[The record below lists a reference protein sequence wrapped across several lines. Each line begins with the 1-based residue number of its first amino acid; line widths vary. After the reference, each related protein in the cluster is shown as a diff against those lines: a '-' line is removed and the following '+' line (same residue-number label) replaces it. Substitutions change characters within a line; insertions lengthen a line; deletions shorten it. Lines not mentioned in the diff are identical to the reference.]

1 MADGK
6 MQDVYDKMDGYI
18 KATHWSKPY
27 YSNHYHEN
35 SSSNPRML
43 DHVNCSY
50 LSTPGRPPTLESLKQ
65 HAQSLAYLISTIAP
79 NEIGAEVD
87 NENLPKEDEQGRKIE
102 RDTFPRHQAYDWL
115 NNLQVPYDNI
125 DKAHRMPLNSLVNLV
140 KENSDEGGVIFHC
153 PLTETALQ
161 MVEDDFSQLVR
172 PFQTHM
178 TLLMHA
184 NECLERLD
192 HEYSAMGGILG
203 IIPTDKDQVTE
214 HPELEDVKST
224 LVGQWLLYTQQ
235 LMCRMHELEI
245 VYANAMDLL
254 ASEAI
259 VPAQHLSVQGPDGR
273 SGREIV
279 FPQDRWIL
287 ANAGEDVFTF
297 IHQMLDKN
305 EAKGASRDRQW
316 LSRNVVGEALRVRTD
331 EGEDYLR
338 GIAHVDLET
347 RFYRLRGSG
356 RGPIFVLPAFS
367 DRPST
372 AYTKEIENRP
382 TVVTIPAPSNPG
394 RTSAW
399 DRRHGDMEKKIKE
412 LGIEVSRLTVNKAD
426 LESATKIQEKELGR
440 LNQLNRVYE
449 DAQGEDMTR
458 ASEKIAAIET
468 ERDALRAKFE
478 EGAAERNILRTE
490 LAAYKRGRQQAQAD
504 VPPGITETE
513 DGYLV
518 TYSMLAQYE
527 ERKAV
532 MTDAKAGVERVRNVL
547 EQLAQKGA
555 IDRGEFGWMEQIAR
569 CN

>member
-1 MADGK
+1 MADGQI
-6 MQDVYDKMDGYI
+6 QDVYEGMDGYI

-35 SSSNPRML
+35 PSSNPRML

-50 LSTPGRPPTLESLKQ
+50 LSTPGRPPTLEALKQ
-65 HAQSLAYLISTIAP
+65 HAQSLTYLISTIAP
-79 NEIGAEVD
+79 NTIGAEVD
-87 NENLPKEDEQGRKIE
+87 NENLPQQDEQGRKIQ

-140 KENSDEGGVIFHC
+140 KRNSDEEGVVFHC
-153 PLTETALQ
+153 PLTETDLK
-161 MVEDDFSQLVR
+161 MVEDDFHQLVR

-203 IIPTDKDQVTE
+203 IIPTDKDEVVD
-214 HPELEDVKST
+214 HPELDGVKLT
-224 LVGQWLLYTQQ
+224 LVGQWLLHTQQ

-245 VYANAMDLL
+245 SYANAMDLL

-297 IHQMLDKN
+297 IHQMLDKS
-305 EAKGASRDRQW
+305 EAKGVARDRQW
-316 LSRNVVGEALRVRTD
+316 INRHVVGEALRDRD
-331 EGEDYLR
+331 GEQDYLR

-356 RGPIFVLPAFS
+356 HGPIFVLPAFS
-367 DRPST
+367 DRPNT

-382 TVVTIPAPSNPG
+382 TVVTIPAPSNPD

-399 DRRHGDMEKKIKE
+399 DRRHRDMEKKIKE
-412 LGIEVSRLTVNKAD
+412 LGNEVSRLTINKAD
-426 LESATKIQEKELGR
+426 LESATKIQERELGR
-440 LNQLNRVYE
+440 LNHLNRIYE
-449 DAQGEDMTR
+449 EAQGEDAAKT
-458 ASEKIAAIET
+458 SERIAAIET
-468 ERDALRAKFE
+468 ERDALRVKFE
-478 EGAAERNILRTE
+478 EGAAERNKLLAE
-490 LAAYKRGRQQAQAD
+490 LAEYKRGRQQAQVK
-504 VPPGITETE
+504 VPAGATQTE
-513 DGYLV
+513 DGGYLIPQP
-518 TYSMLAQYE
+518 LLERYE
-527 ERKAV
+527 ERTTV
-532 MTDAKAGVERVRNVL
+532 MADAKAGVERVRSVL
-547 EQLAQKGA
+547 EQLAQKGQ
-555 IDRGEFGWMEQIAR
+555 ISREEFGWMEQIAN

>member
-1 MADGK
+1 MTDGQV
-6 MQDVYDKMDGYI
+6 QDVYDGMDGYI
-18 KATHWSKPY
+18 RATHWSKPY

-35 SSSNPRML
+35 PSSNPKML

-50 LSTPGRPPTLESLKQ
+50 LSTPGRPPTLEALKQ
-65 HAQSLAYLISTIAP
+65 HAQSLTYLISTIAP
-79 NEIGAEVD
+79 TTIGAEVD
-87 NENLPKEDEQGRKIE
+87 NENLPQQDEQGRKIQ

-115 NNLQVPYDNI
+115 NNLQIPYDNI

-140 KENSDEGGVIFHC
+140 KQNSDEEGVIFHC
-153 PLTETALQ
+153 PLTETDLK
-161 MVEDDFSQLVR
+161 MVEDDITQLVR

-203 IIPTDKDQVTE
+203 ILPTDKDEVTP

-224 LVGQWLLYTQQ
+224 LVGQWLLHTQQ

-245 VYANAMDLL
+245 AYANAMDLL

-297 IHQMLDKN
+297 IHQMLDKS
-305 EAKGASRDRQW
+305 EAKGVSRDRQW
-316 LSRNVVGEALRVRTD
+316 SRRNVVGEALRDRND

-367 DRPST
+367 DRPNTS
-372 AYTKEIENRP
+372 YTKEIENRP
-382 TVVTIPAPSNPG
+382 TVVTIPAPSNPD

-399 DRRHGDMEKKIKE
+399 DKRHRDMEKKIKE
-412 LGIEVSRLTVNKAD
+412 LGIEVNRLTVNKAD
-426 LESATKIQEKELGR
+426 LESATKIQEDQIGR
-440 LNQLNRVYE
+440 LNHLNRIYE
-449 DAQGEDMTR
+449 EAQGEDSVKT
-458 ASEKIAAIET
+458 SERIAAIEK

-478 EGAAERNILRTE
+478 EGAAERNNLKAE
-490 LAAYKRGRQQAQAD
+490 LAAYKRGRQQAQ
-504 VPPGITETE
+504 VKIPTGVTET
-513 DGYLV
+513 DNGYLIAH
-518 TYSMLAQYE
+518 SLLEQYE
-527 ERKAV
+527 ERTTV
-532 MTDAKAGVERVRNVL
+532 MSNAKAGVERVRSVL
-547 EQLAQKGA
+547 EQLAQDGQ
-555 IDRGEFGWMEQIAR
+555 ISREEFGWMEQIAL
-569 CN
+569 CS

>member
-1 MADGK
+1 MADGQV
-6 MQDVYDKMDGYI
+6 QDVYDGMDGYVG
-18 KATHWSKPY
+18 ATHWSKPY

-35 SSSNPRML
+35 PSSNPKML
-43 DHVNCSY
+43 DHVNCGY
-50 LSTPGRPPTLESLKQ
+50 LSTPGRPPTLEALKQ
-65 HAQSLAYLISTIAP
+65 HAQSLTYLISTIAP
-79 NEIGAEVD
+79 NTIGAEVD
-87 NENLPKEDEQGRKIE
+87 NENLPQQDEQGRKIH

-140 KENSDEGGVIFHC
+140 KQNSDEEGVVFHC
-153 PLTETALQ
+153 PLTETDLK
-161 MVEDDFSQLVR
+161 MVEDDHAQLVR

-203 IIPTDKDQVTE
+203 IIPTDKDEVTE
-214 HPELEDVKST
+214 HPELENVKAT
-224 LVGQWLLYTQQ
+224 LVGQWLLHTQQ

-245 VYANAMDLL
+245 AYANAMDLL

-297 IHQMLDKN
+297 IHQMLDKS
-305 EAKGASRDRQW
+305 EAKGVSRDRQW
-316 LSRNVVGEALRVRTD
+316 SHRNVVGEALRDRND

-356 RGPIFVLPAFS
+356 HGPIFVLPAFS
-367 DRPST
+367 DRPNTS
-372 AYTKEIENRP
+372 YTKEIENRP
-382 TVVTIPAPSNPG
+382 TVVTIPAPSNPD

-399 DRRHGDMEKKIKE
+399 DKRHRDMEKNIKE
-412 LGIEVSRLTVNKAD
+412 LGIEVNRLTVNKAD
-426 LESATKIQEKELGR
+426 LESATKIQEEELGR
-440 LNQLNRVYE
+440 LNHLNRIYE
-449 DAQGEDMTR
+449 EAQGEDSVKT
-458 ASEKIAAIET
+458 SERIAAIET

-478 EGAAERNILRTE
+478 EGAAERNNLRAE
-490 LAAYKRGRQQAQAD
+490 LAAYKRGRQQAQIK
-504 VPPGITETE
+504 VPTGATKTE
-513 DGYLV
+513 DGYLI
-518 TYSMLAQYE
+518 TPSLLEQYE
-527 ERKAV
+527 ERNMV
-532 MTDAKAGVERVRNVL
+532 MSNAKAGVARVRSVL
-547 EQLAQKGA
+547 EQLAQEGQISRA
-555 IDRGEFGWMEQIAR
+555 EFGWMEQIAE
-569 CN
+569 CI

>member
-1 MADGK
+1 MADGQV
-6 MQDVYDKMDGYI
+6 QDVYDGMDGYI
-18 KATHWSKPY
+18 GATHWSKPY

-35 SSSNPRML
+35 PSSNPKML

-50 LSTPGRPPTLESLKQ
+50 LSTPGRPPTLEALKQ
-65 HAQSLAYLISTIAP
+65 HAQSLTYLISTIAP
-79 NEIGAEVD
+79 NTIGAEVD
-87 NENLPKEDEQGRKIE
+87 NENLPQQDEQGRKIH

-140 KENSDEGGVIFHC
+140 KQNSDEEGVIFHC
-153 PLTETALQ
+153 PLTETDLK
-161 MVEDDFSQLVR
+161 MVEDDHAQLVR

-203 IIPTDKDQVTE
+203 IIPTDKDEVTE
-214 HPELEDVKST
+214 HPELENVKAT
-224 LVGQWLLYTQQ
+224 LVGQWLLHTQQ

-245 VYANAMDLL
+245 AYANAMDLL

-297 IHQMLDKN
+297 IHQMLDKS
-305 EAKGASRDRQW
+305 EAKGVSRDRQW
-316 LSRNVVGEALRVRTD
+316 SHRNVVGEALRDRND

-356 RGPIFVLPAFS
+356 HGPIFVLPAFS
-367 DRPST
+367 DRPNTS
-372 AYTKEIENRP
+372 YTKEIENRP
-382 TVVTIPAPSNPG
+382 TVVTIPAPSNPD

-399 DRRHGDMEKKIKE
+399 DKRHRDMEKKIKE
-412 LGIEVSRLTVNKAD
+412 LGIEVNRLTVNKAD
-426 LESATKIQEKELGR
+426 LESATKIQEEELGR
-440 LNQLNRVYE
+440 LNHLNRIYE
-449 DAQGEDMTR
+449 EAQGEDSVKT
-458 ASEKIAAIET
+458 SERIAAIET

-478 EGAAERNILRTE
+478 EGAAERNNLRAE
-490 LAAYKRGRQQAQAD
+490 LAAYKRGRQQAQIK
-504 VPPGITETE
+504 VPTGATKTE
-513 DGYLV
+513 DGYLI
-518 TYSMLAQYE
+518 TPSLLEQYE
-527 ERKAV
+527 ERNMV
-532 MTDAKAGVERVRNVL
+532 MSNAKAGVARVRSVL
-547 EQLAQKGA
+547 EQLAQEGQISRA
-555 IDRGEFGWMEQIAR
+555 EFGWMEQIAE
-569 CN
+569 CI

>member
-1 MADGK
+1 MADGQ
-6 MQDVYDKMDGYI
+6 MQDVYDGMDGYI
-18 KATHWSKPY
+18 GATHWSKPY

-35 SSSNPRML
+35 PSSNPKML

-50 LSTPGRPPTLESLKQ
+50 LSTPGRPPTLEALKQ
-65 HAQSLAYLISTIAP
+65 HAQSLTYLISTIAP
-79 NEIGAEVD
+79 STIGAEVD
-87 NENLPKEDEQGRKIE
+87 NENLPQQDEQGQKIH

-140 KENSDEGGVIFHC
+140 KRNSDEEGVIFHC
-153 PLTETALQ
+153 PLTETNLE
-161 MVEDDFSQLVR
+161 MVEDDFTHIVR

-203 IIPTDKDQVTE
+203 IIPTDKDEVTD

-224 LVGQWLLYTQQ
+224 LVGQWLLHTQQ

-245 VYANAMDLL
+245 AYANAMDLL

-297 IHQMLDKN
+297 IHQLLDKS

-316 LSRNVVGEALRVRTD
+316 SHRNVVGEALRDRNNN
-331 EGEDYLR
+331 GEDYLR
-338 GIAHVDLET
+338 GIAHVNLET

-356 RGPIFVLPAFS
+356 HGPIFVLPAFS
-367 DRPST
+367 DRPNTS
-372 AYTKEIENRP
+372 YTKEIENRP
-382 TVVTIPAPSNPG
+382 TVVTIPAPTNPD

-399 DRRHGDMEKKIKE
+399 DRRHRDMEKKIKE
-412 LGIEVSRLTVNKAD
+412 LGIEVTRLTINKAD
-426 LESATKIQEKELGR
+426 LESATKIQEEELGR
-440 LNQLNRVYE
+440 LNHLNRIYE
-449 DAQGEDMTR
+449 EAQGEDSVKT
-458 ASEKIAAIET
+458 SERIAAIET

-478 EGAAERNILRTE
+478 EGAAERNNLRAE
-490 LAAYKRGRQQAQAD
+490 LATYKRERQRAQVK
-504 VPPGITETE
+504 VPAGATETE
-513 DGYLV
+513 DGYLIAH
-518 TYSMLAQYE
+518 SLLEQYE
-527 ERKAV
+527 ERTAV
-532 MTDAKAGVERVRNVL
+532 MGNAKAGVERVRSVL
-547 EQLAQKGA
+547 EQLAQEGK
-555 IDRGEFGWMEQIAR
+555 ISREEFGWMEQIAD